1 MSVNELEID
10 NFWELLKK
18 KINDGEEK
26 KESIF
31 VSIDET
37 EKFQIIWVGKSEI
50 GDFLIYWIECWGLD
64 EDLHFLK
71 EQFVSVDF
79 EAMSVSLTDG
89 TTLAF
94 EVDEDPF
101 EE

>member
-1 MSVNELEID
+1 MSVDEIEID
-10 NFWELLKK
+10 SFWELIKK
-18 KINDGEEK
+18 KIYDGEEK
-26 KESIF
+26 KETIF
-31 VSIDET
+31 VSIDEA
-37 EKFQIIWVGKSEI
+37 ERFQLIWLGKSEI
-50 GDFLIYWIECWGLD
+50 GDFLVYWIECWGID

-71 EQFVSVDF
+71 QQFMSVDF
-79 EAMSVSLTDG
+79 EAMSVSLSDG

>member
-1 MSVNELEID
+1 MSVDEIEID
-10 NFWELLKK
+10 SFWELIKK
-18 KINDGEEK
+18 KIYDGEEK
-26 KESIF
+26 KETIF
-31 VSIDET
+31 VSIDEA
-37 EKFQIIWVGKSEI
+37 ERFQLIWLGKSEI
-50 GDFLIYWIECWGLD
+50 GDFLVYWIECRGID

-71 EQFVSVDF
+71 QQFMSVDF
-79 EAMSVSLTDG
+79 EAMSVSLSDG

>member
-1 MSVNELEID
+1 MSVDEIEID
-10 NFWELLKK
+10 SFWELIKK
-18 KINDGEEK
+18 KIYDGEEK
-26 KESIF
+26 KKAIF
-31 VSIDET
+31 VSIDEA
-37 EKFQIIWVGKSEI
+37 ERFQLIWLGKSEI
-50 GDFLIYWIECWGLD
+50 GDFLVYWIECWGID

-71 EQFVSVDF
+71 QQFMSVDF
-79 EAMSVSLTDG
+79 EAMSVSLSDG

>member
-1 MSVNELEID
+1 MSVDEIEID
-10 NFWELLKK
+10 SFWELIKK
-18 KINDGEEK
+18 KIYDGEEK
-26 KESIF
+26 KKAIF
-31 VSIDET
+31 VSIDEA
-37 EKFQIIWVGKSEI
+37 ERFQLIWLGKSEI
-50 GDFLIYWIECWGLD
+50 GDFLVYWIECWGID

-71 EQFVSVDF
+71 EQFMSVDF
-79 EAMSVSLTDG
+79 EAMSVSLSDG

>member
-1 MSVNELEID
+1 MSVDEIEID
-10 NFWELLKK
+10 SFWELIKK
-18 KINDGEEK
+18 KIYDGEEK
-26 KESIF
+26 KEAIF
-31 VSIDET
+31 VSIDED
-37 EKFQIIWVGKSEI
+37 ERFQLIWLGKSEI
-50 GDFLIYWIECWGLD
+50 GDFQVYWIECWGID

-71 EQFVSVDF
+71 EHFMSVDF
-79 EAMSVSLTDG
+79 EAMSVSLSDG